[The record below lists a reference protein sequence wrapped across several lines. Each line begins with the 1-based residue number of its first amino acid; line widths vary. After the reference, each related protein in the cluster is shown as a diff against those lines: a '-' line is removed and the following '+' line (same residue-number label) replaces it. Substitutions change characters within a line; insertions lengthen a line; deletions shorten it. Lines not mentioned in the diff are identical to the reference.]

1 MIAIEKSNFSRKK
14 AKITVFDALGII
26 KSLKWG
32 SEGSQVQFTWNIKA
46 TNEQR
51 PCKRHSECFLRQ
63 TTPMTRLGKYRK
75 AVEAKMLLYLSQFL
89 SD

>member
-1 MIAIEKSNFSRKK
+1 MVAIEESNFSRKK

-26 KSLKWG
+26 KSVKWS

-51 PCKRHSECFLRQ
+51 PCRRHSECFLCQ
-63 TTPMTRLGKYRK
+63 TTLMGDPIRK
-75 AVEAKMLLYLSQFL
+75 AVEAKMLLYLTQFL